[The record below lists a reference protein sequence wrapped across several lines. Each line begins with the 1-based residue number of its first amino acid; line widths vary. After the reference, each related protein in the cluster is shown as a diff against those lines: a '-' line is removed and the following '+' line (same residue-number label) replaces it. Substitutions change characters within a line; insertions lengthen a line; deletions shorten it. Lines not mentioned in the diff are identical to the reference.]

1 METSTKSAIRA
12 DNIVKS
18 FGKKKVLGGVSFNVT
33 KGQIFGLLGPSGAGK
48 TTLIKILTGQLTCDC
63 GTALI
68 NGVRADKLKS
78 GERKRFGIM
87 MDDFGIYERLSCYEN
102 LKIFAEIYGI
112 GKDGIVSAL
121 KKVGLDG
128 AEKNVRL
135 KAFKGHA
142 RKAEACKSFYDRPR
156 YNLPRRADKRARP
169 RNC

>member
-87 MDDFGIYERLSCYEN
+87 MDDFGIAGRL
-102 LKIFAEIYGI
+102 
-112 GKDGIVSAL
+112 
-121 KKVGLDG
+121 
-128 AEKNVRL
+128 
-135 KAFKGHA
+135 
-142 RKAEACKSFYDRPR
+142 
-156 YNLPRRADKRARP
+156 
-169 RNC
+169 